1 MIILKVTK
9 KQGFTLFLENSILEK
24 LQGELNWPPTF
35 LVLNDTSSLGAVLM
49 ILFRELNLPG
59 FIHLGLAESN
69 AGPSQEFQ
77 NKGHYLSFS
86 FPVWRLVLLDDIV
99 WS

>member
-1 MIILKVTK
+1 
-9 KQGFTLFLENSILEK
+9 
-24 LQGELNWPPTF
+24 
-35 LVLNDTSSLGAVLM
+35 M

-86 FPVWRLVLLDDIV
+86 FPV
-99 WS
+99 